1 MSSKKV
7 YIYLTLLIFFIFPQ
21 KANAQVIINE
31 INASEEWV
39 ELYKE
44 TQEALS
50 LDGCTIYFQDTKSQD
65 KSLTISD
72 NFLEGENYKVI
83 FTGKS
88 VLSNSDPDTVSL
100 ECSTFSIDPVSY
112 LNNISTKSY
121 ARVPNGTGSFFMTTQ
136 ITRGTKNPDPTPEPT
151 PTPSP
156 TPTDSP
162 IVQPTQTPTAI
173 PKTATPKPIATKTP
187 TPKPTPTPTTE
198 EEVTNE
204 PENIIGNV
212 EIKEATP
219 QGMVAGSK
227 TTNIKPLVSFIF
239 ISLGVMFLGF
249 AGFNIYKNIK
259 SEYNNKTDENSSQ
272 KSS

>member
-121 ARVPNGTGSFFMTTQ
+121 ARVPNGTGSFFMITQ

-162 IVQPTQTPTAI
+162 IVQSTQTSTAI
-173 PKTATPKPIATKTP
+173 PKTATPKPVPTKTS
-187 TPKPTPTPTTE
+187 TPKPTSTPTTE
-198 EEVTNE
+198 AEITDE
-204 PENIIGNV
+204 PENLKSD
-212 EIKEATP
+212 IKIVDTTP
-219 QGMVAGSK
+219 VGIVAGA
-227 TTNIKPLVSFIF
+227 TTTKKSPILAIILI
-239 ISLGVMFLGF
+239 ISGIGCLGYGGYLL
-249 AGFNIYKNIK
+249 
-259 SEYNNKTDENSSQ
+259 YNMRHGTNDEVKEIS
-272 KSS
+272 